1 MSRKTQAALARFALE
16 AADAARERVAFLHR
30 GRRWGVRFIGVGV
43 GEGGVG
49 GVRVDRMQGIGGDVG
64 GGGDGVFGGAVRSG
78 L

>member
-1 MSRKTQAALARFALE
+1 M
-16 AADAARERVAFLHR
+16 
-30 GRRWGVRFIGVGV
+30 RFIGVGV